1 MEQLPVACVSRDCDR
16 LQRSKAMEPVTI
28 MLVEDEGLL
37 LFEFEEALT
46 EAGFNV
52 VACSSGTRAV
62 EYLRSAEGAAEGVV
76 TDIRLPDRALDGWEV
91 ARIAREIDPKVA
103 VVYISGHGAVE
114 WPSRG
119 VPNSIVLEKPF
130 AIAQLIT
137 AISQLLNGPLADA
150 SS

>member
-1 MEQLPVACVSRDCDR
+1 
-16 LQRSKAMEPVTI
+16 MEPVTI

-52 VACSSGTRAV
+52 VAVSSGTKAMD
-62 EYLRSAEGAAEGVV
+62 YLRSAEGAAKGVV
-76 TDIRLPDRALDGWEV
+76 TDIRLPDRAFDGWEV
-91 ARIAREIDPKVA
+91 ARIAREIDPEVV
-103 VVYISGHGAVE
+103 VVYISGHGAVD
-114 WPSRG
+114 WPSKG

-137 AISQLLNGPLADA
+137 AISQLLNGRLADA
-150 SS
+150 ST

>member
-1 MEQLPVACVSRDCDR
+1 
-16 LQRSKAMEPVTI
+16 

-52 VACSSGTRAV
+52 VAVSSGTKAMD
-62 EYLRSAEGAAEGVV
+62 YLRSAEGAAKGVV
-76 TDIRLPDRALDGWEV
+76 TDIRLPDRAFDGWEV
-91 ARIAREIDPKVA
+91 ARIAREIDPEVV
-103 VVYISGHGAVE
+103 VVYISGHGAVD
-114 WPSRG
+114 WPSKG

-137 AISQLLNGPLADA
+137 AISQLLNGRLADA
-150 SS
+150 ST

>member
-1 MEQLPVACVSRDCDR
+1 MHWNSCPSPAFPAIAMG
-16 LQRSKAMEPVTI
+16 LQRRRLWNRSR

-52 VACSSGTRAV
+52 VAFSSGTKAM
-62 EYLRSAEGAAEGVV
+62 EYLRSAEGAAKGVV
-76 TDIRLPDRALDGWEV
+76 TDIRLPDRAFDGWEV
-91 ARIAREIDPKVA
+91 ARIAREIDPEVA
-103 VVYISGHGAVE
+103 VVYISGHGAVD
-114 WPSRG
+114 WPSG

-137 AISQLLNGPLADA
+137 AISQLLNGRLADA
-150 SS
+150 ST

>member
-1 MEQLPVACVSRDCDR
+1 MEQLPVAGVSRHCDG

-28 MLVEDEGLL
+28 MLVEDGALL

-52 VACSSGTRAV
+52 VACYSGTKAV

-76 TDIRLPDRALDGWEV
+76 TDIRLPDRAFDGWEV
-91 ARIAREIDPKVA
+91 ARIAREIDPEVA
-103 VVYISGHGAVE
+103 VVYISGHGAVD

>member
-1 MEQLPVACVSRDCDR
+1 MDAWTRNEVATPPAAAYSDTVLRSPIERPKG

-28 MLVEDEGLL
+28 MLVEDEALL

-46 EAGFNV
+46 EADFNV
-52 VACSSGTRAV
+52 IACSSGT
-62 EYLRSAEGAAEGVV
+62 
-76 TDIRLPDRALDGWEV
+76 
-91 ARIAREIDPKVA
+91 
-103 VVYISGHGAVE
+103 
-114 WPSRG
+114 RG

-137 AISQLLNGPLADA
+137 AISQLLNGPLAVA

>member
-1 MEQLPVACVSRDCDR
+1 MEQLPVACVSRHCDG
-16 LQRSKAMEPVTI
+16 LATAKAMEPVTI

-52 VACSSGTRAV
+52 VAVSSGTKAMD
-62 EYLRSAEGAAEGVV
+62 YLRSAEGAAKGVV
-76 TDIRLPDRALDGWEV
+76 TDIRLPDRAFDGWEV
-91 ARIAREIDPKVA
+91 ARIAREIDPEVV
-103 VVYISGHGAVE
+103 VVYISGHGAVD
-114 WPSRG
+114 WPSKG

-137 AISQLLNGPLADA
+137 AISQLLNGRLADA
-150 SS
+150 ST